1 MEEKKIR
8 LRDLLRNINEYEKVN
23 IYGDD
28 DQFIAEIRP
37 RMAEKW
43 LSLPLLESNVY
54 EIRTCNGEIEIFI
67 ETGDK
72 CVN

>member
-8 LRDLLRNINEYEKVN
+8 LRDLLRKTNEYEKVN

-28 DQFIAEIRP
+28 KQFIAKIRQG
-37 RMAEKW
+37 MAEKW
-43 LSLPLLESNVY
+43 MSLPLLESNVY
-54 EIRTCNGEIEIFI
+54 EIRTRNGEIEIYV

-72 CVN
+72 GVN

>member
-28 DQFIAEIRP
+28 DQFIAEMRP
-37 RMAEKW
+37 RIAEKW
-43 LSLPLLESNVY
+43 LNLPLLESNVY
-54 EIRTCNGEIEIFI
+54 KIQTCNGEIEIFV
-67 ETGDK
+67 ETGDE